1 VRLGRFAIAFLAVL
15 AVACGKKG
23 PPLAPFTDLPAEV
36 DELAV
41 SRVGSHVVLRFTV
54 PNMNVDRRQPANLAR
69 VDLYMSSSRLRRP
82 ADYLERGVLIDS
94 VLVVPPAPEEPVDEQ
109 EAAPAPPGVAQGAST
124 TVVFDLDRFEW
135 PEPSAAASDEAPVE
149 AEDPDTGAGGPTIR
163 LFPDG
168 GGPLLAPPRVLS
180 LYFVAVAVNRRDREG
195 PPSDVVELPLF
206 EPPPVPGVPQV
217 TYTERALT
225 VSWTPPPMPRRP
237 IQEATLEY
245 RVLASRP
252 LPSIKRPPIQD
263 PMPQGSNLS
272 SRPLPSLPTR
282 PMQVTTVEY
291 KALPSTS
298 WASFITATGYNLY
311 EVAGGE
317 VPELLSGA
325 PVPEPL
331 NARPLT
337 DVEFGDSRLAFGTQ
351 RCYVVRTRETRGRF
365 VLESEA
371 SGPVCV
377 TPVDTFAPAAP
388 QNPFLV
394 ASEGAI
400 SLIWDPNDEPDLA
413 GYLVLRG
420 EAPGETLQALTPAP
434 IPETTYRDTTV
445 AGGVAYVYAV
455 VAVDRTGNVGVP
467 SNRVEE
473 RGR

>member
-23 PPLAPFTDLPAEV
+23 PPLAPFTDLPAKV
-36 DELAV
+36 DELVV

-54 PNMNVDRRQPANLAR
+54 PNMNVDERQPANLSR
-69 VDLYMSSSRLRRP
+69 VDLYMSSSRLQRP

-94 VLVVPPAPEEPVDEQ
+94 VLVVPPAPEEPVGDQ
-109 EAAPAPPGVAQGAST
+109 EAPPVPPGVAQGAST
-124 TVVFDLDRFEW
+124 TVVFDLDRFEL
-135 PEPSAAASDEAPVE
+135 PGPPAAASDEASVE
-149 AEDPDTGAGGPTIR
+149 AEDADGPTIR

-168 GGPLLAPPRVLS
+168 GGPLLAPPRVPS
-180 LYFVAVAVNRRDREG
+180 LYFVAVGVNRRDREG

-217 TYTERALT
+217 TYTESALT

-252 LPSIKRPPIQD
+252 LPSIERPPIQD
-263 PMPQGSNLS
+263 PTPQGSNLP

-282 PMQVTTVEY
+282 PIQVTTVEY
-291 KALPSTS
+291 RALPSTS
-298 WASFITATGYNLY
+298 RVSFITATGYNLY

-317 VPELLSGA
+317 VPELLTGA
-325 PVPEPL
+325 PLPEPL
-331 NARPLT
+331 NARPIA
-337 DVEFGDSRLAFGTQ
+337 DVEYGDSRLAFGTQ
-351 RCYVVRTRETRGRF
+351 RCYVVRTHETRGMF

-371 SGPVCV
+371 SEPACV